1 MILSQHR
8 VLHVNKSNIF
18 KYNLIGRSLTDIYPF
33 AVDVFDVCVI
43 LFIKCS
49 DVDLVLGFVILVET
63 VVVPTV
69 LWVSKN
75 AVGVSFVSSQHVS
88 DVLVCVL
95 FGVSWLWKFIV
106 TRVHKNLS
114 VIFSVYD
121 DFKSK

>member
-1 MILSQHR
+1 MT
-8 VLHVNKSNIF
+8 N
-18 KYNLIGRSLTDIYPF
+18 IYPF

-49 DVDLVLGFVILVET
+49 DVDLVLGFVILVEA
-63 VVVPTV
+63 VVVATV
-69 LWVSKN
+69 LRVSKN
-75 AVGVSFVSSQHVS
+75 AVGVSFVSSKHVA